1 LIIIFKI
8 SCQSFQVLQV
18 SYIASDLSKR
28 KRLKKRLSEI
38 RKILTASERRKFV
51 SLIFLN
57 TLLSL
62 VDIASIA
69 LVFVV
74 LNIYSGKPASWLF
87 PLLQKLNIQQQSL
100 TPAIILVTAFIIKS
114 LIGYL
119 IIKAQARF
127 MLDIATRLAG
137 KNLLLYLEGSYEDY
151 VNTDSAVLI
160 RRISFQAL
168 EFAQYVLFS
177 IQQIINEIILIIITV
192 TALALYNIKL
202 LAIVSLVLL
211 PAVIILSYIT
221 KKRLRETRKNLK
233 SANELAL
240 QYLNESISGFVESN
254 IYHKNK
260 FFIQRF
266 IKSQFTSNRFIADM
280 QVTQTMPA
288 RFFETFAVIGLFI
301 FITVIKF
308 SNTEN
313 SAGILTLGAFIAAAY
328 KVIPGISKIINYLSQ
343 VKTYLFTAD
352 ELAKKSGKK
361 ILQHQSSFQDE
372 IENMELKN
380 VSFSYGN
387 HIVLNNFNCCIHKNS
402 FIGISGES
410 GKGKTTLIDILLGFL
425 SPQSG
430 KIFFNNQEVHSA
442 EIKKFWQQFAYVKQT
457 TFLLHDS
464 ILNNIIL
471 YERDFDEKKLND
483 ILNITGIANWVK
495 ELKDGIHTI
504 ITENGKNISGGQ
516 RQRIAI
522 ARALFKNAPVII
534 LDEPFNELDEASE
547 LSMLH
552 YFKQSAQKGKIIML
566 ITHNMQSLSFC
577 DAVITLAD

>member
-202 LAIVSLVLL
+202 LAIVSLILL